1 MNNKKTPIKEKYE
14 GRFWCRE
21 RKKYYPWSEYI
32 EHYKKK
38 GDKEKRS
45 ESEKLMDDLEPIKDW
60 EDEGG
65 YVYPKEIFKDKK

>member
-1 MNNKKTPIKEKYE
+1 MNNNKIPIKEKYE

-38 GDKEKRS
+38 DKE
-45 ESEKLMDDLEPIKDW
+45 
-60 EDEGG
+60 
-65 YVYPKEIFKDKK
+65 DKK

>member
-14 GRFWCRE
+14 GQFWCME

-32 EHYKKK
+32 KYYKKK
-38 GDKEKRS
+38 DDEDKRKRS

-60 EDEGG
+60 E
-65 YVYPKEIFKDKK
+65 